1 MKKMIL
7 LPLLVL
13 PLLTGCN
20 PQPQFSLDEWLTDI
34 EEGTMTFFDM
44 DVYDKSTKSKMP
56 TNGYSDY
63 QYKLAEFI
71 KENASSKSS
80 SLFASTSGD
89 RIRYIMR
96 RNMGDYY
103 ELQILVYESSI
114 VMFAEGYR
122 NEKDYF
128 RTTTYYS
135 IPKEAGKKIIEETI
149 NKWGEMQTLANESHR
164 KVYEEMT
171 PENFY
176 SFIENNDAK
185 PFIKYNGKESRDT
198 DLTLL
203 NAMKDFVYIELEHEL
218 PLYEEETGILTYGI
232 EKEYTIAIGRDYFD
246 KKPLAQLTRYYVNP
260 AITWG
265 IDDLSECRVTYSIS
279 EQKLTKFME
288 KAQAL

>member
-71 KENASSKSS
+71 KEKASSKSS
-80 SLFASTSGD
+80 SLFSSTSGD

-149 NKWGEMQTLANESHR
+149 NKWGEMQTLVNESHR

-171 PENFY
+171 PENFFSY
-176 SFIENNDAK
+176 MENSETK
-185 PFIKYNGKESRDT
+185 PIISYRDKDTHDT
-198 DLTLL
+198 DLSLL
-203 NAMKDFVYIELEHEL
+203 AEMKDFVYIEVDNSL
-218 PLYEEETGILTYGI
+218 PLYKSEAGVLLYGI
-232 EKEYTIAIGRDYFD
+232 EDDYTITIGKDYFD
-246 KKPLAQLTRYYVNP
+246 KRPIAQLTKYYVNP
-260 AITWG
+260 GITWG
-265 IDDLSECRVTYSIS
+265 INNLSECRVTYSIS

-288 KAQAL
+288 KAEAL

>member
-7 LPLLVL
+7 LPLLAL

-20 PQPQFSLDEWLTDI
+20 PRPQFSLDDWLTDI

-44 DVYDKSTKSKMP
+44 DVHDKSTKSKMP

-80 SLFASTSGD
+80 SLFSSTSGD
-89 RIRYIMR
+89 RIRYIIR

-103 ELQILVYESSI
+103 ELQILVYESTI

-232 EKEYTIAIGRDYFD
+232 ENEYTIAIGRDYFD

-265 IDDLSECRVTYSIS
+265 IDDLSECRVSYSIS

-288 KAQAL
+288 KAQVL

>member
-80 SLFASTSGD
+80 SLFSSTSGD

-232 EKEYTIAIGRDYFD
+232 KNEYTIAIGRDYFD

-265 IDDLSECRVTYSIS
+265 IDDLSECRVSYSIS

-288 KAQAL
+288 KAKAL